1 MSGDFLLYFGWV
13 NYMASFWKKRNV
25 FITGATGLL
34 GSWLTKYLIEGGAN
48 VICLVRDSVPH
59 SNFIASGYMDKA
71 VVVRGDLS
79 DLYLLERI
87 LGEYEIDTVFHV
99 AAQTIVSIANRNPLS
114 TFESN
119 IRGSWNVFEACRRS
133 SLVKRVVVASSDKAY
148 GIHKK
153 LPYSEDASLQGR
165 YPYDVSK
172 SAVDLIARC
181 YYETY
186 QLPVA
191 VTRCGNLFG
200 GGDLNFNRIIPGT
213 IQSII
218 NNSPPIIRSN
228 GKYVRDYFYV
238 EDAALAYL
246 MLAERMEDE
255 KIHGHAFNFSNE
267 IQMSVINLAKLIIK
281 IMDSKL
287 KPKILNEVKNE
298 IPHQYLSAEKARK
311 VLNWKPKFSLED
323 GLARTI
329 DWYKKLL
336 V

>member
-1 MSGDFLLYFGWV
+1 M
-13 NYMASFWKKRNV
+13 NKRNFWKKRNV

-34 GSWLTKYLIEGGAN
+34 GSWLTKYLLDGGAN
-48 VICLVRDSVPH
+48 VVCLIRDNVPR
-59 SNFIASGYMDKA
+59 SNFVTSGYMDKVA
-71 VVVRGDLS
+71 VVRGDLS

-99 AAQTIVSIANRNPLS
+99 AAQTIVSIANRNPIS

-119 IRGSWNVFEACRRS
+119 IRGSWNVLEACRRS

-153 LPYSEDASLQGR
+153 LPYSEDAPLQGR

-186 QLPVA
+186 KLPVA

-218 NNSPPIIRSN
+218 NNDAPIIRSN

-246 MLAERMEDE
+246 MLAEKMEDE

-267 IQMSVINLAKLIIK
+267 IQMPVINLAKLIIK
-281 IMDSKL
+281 IMGSKL
-287 KPKILNEVKNE
+287 TPKILNEAKNE
-298 IPHQYLSAEKARK
+298 IPHQYLSAAKARK
-311 VLNWKPKFSLED
+311 VLNWQSRFSLEE
-323 GLARTI
+323 GLTRTI

-336 V
+336 A